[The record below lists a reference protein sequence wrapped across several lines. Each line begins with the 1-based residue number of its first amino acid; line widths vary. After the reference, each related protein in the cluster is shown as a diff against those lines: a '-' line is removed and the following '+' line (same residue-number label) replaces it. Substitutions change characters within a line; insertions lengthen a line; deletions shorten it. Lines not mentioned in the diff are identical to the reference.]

1 MASSRVKTSRRYY
14 RNTTEERIRGG
25 EVRLSDIVTLLQAEV
40 LAPAENMSKEI
51 GDVHASDLISRVLAS
66 SSRGALWVT
75 GLLDPQVVNTAEL
88 FDLSGIVFVSNRR
101 PSEEIVSEAKA
112 EGIPIL
118 VTGYTMFEVC
128 GLLYRHGL
136 VPARRD

>member
-1 MASSRVKTSRRYY
+1 
-14 RNTTEERIRGG
+14 
-25 EVRLSDIVTLLQAEV
+25 VRLSDIVELLHAEV
-40 LAPAENMSKEI
+40 LASVDDMSREI
-51 GDVHASDLISRVLAS
+51 KQVHASDLISRVLAS

-88 FDLSGIVFVSNRR
+88 FDLSGIVFVNDRR
-101 PSEEIVSEAKA
+101 PSAEIIAQAKA

-118 VTGYTMFEVC
+118 ATGLTMFESC

-136 VPARRD
+136 TPARRG